1 MVGRQCEVT
10 LNKHAAVPCSS
21 PWQEEA
27 RGSGVC
33 VCVCVCGKEQW
44 AWKEIDDKAQ
54 VRQTELGVADR
65 TRN

>member
-1 MVGRQCEVT
+1 MC
-10 LNKHAAVPCSS
+10 
-21 PWQEEA
+21 
-27 RGSGVC
+27 VC
-33 VCVCVCGKEQW
+33 VCVCVCALERVYGKEQW

>member
-10 LNKHAAVPCSS
+10 LNKHAAVPCIS

-27 RGSGVC
+27 QGGGVC
-33 VCVCVCGKEQW
+33 VCVCACGKEQW

-54 VRQTELGVADR
+54 VRERELGAADK
-65 TRN
+65 TEN